1 MGTIYIV
8 IISFMF
14 ASGGSGEGRVNGNPP
29 FRSVTECNKALRDI
43 EMQFRRVLESG
54 HGRISEITLRCEP
67 NGEDV

>member
-1 MGTIYIV
+1 MTIIYVV

-14 ASGGSGEGRVNGNPP
+14 ASGGGGEGRVNGNPP
-29 FRSVTECNKALRDI
+29 FRSVTECNKSLHDI
-43 EMQFRRVLESG
+43 EMNFRLVLENG